1 MMIKKFSS
9 LDAESPVTFRC
20 GLDLVELFRV
30 NMFRFQQVLVR
41 PKLRLSTETLHTEEF
56 ENLKCKILKMISC
69 IFSWISLLAR
79 AAKRCVMIWTDF
91 VDYLF
96 LNYNHAG

>member
-1 MMIKKFSS
+1 MMINNFSS
-9 LDAESPVTFRC
+9 LDAESLETFRC

-30 NMFRFQQVLVR
+30 NMFRFQQVLPR
-41 PKLRLSTETLHTEEF
+41 LELRLSTETLHTEEF
-56 ENLKCKILKMISC
+56 ENLKCKILISC

-96 LNYNHAG
+96 LNHNHAG